1 MAGSTMRLTRLRFH
15 YEGFDAL
22 RKSSEVAG
30 ELQQRGEAIA
40 NAAGGSPDFEV
51 IVTANS
57 SRARVIVTTASY
69 DGMRAE
75 AEDRVLTN
83 ALTAGRG

>member
-1 MAGSTMRLTRLRFH
+1 MRIKRIKFH

-22 RKSSEVAG
+22 RKSGEVAAQL
-30 ELQQRGEAIA
+30 EQRGEAIA
-40 NAAGGSPDFEV
+40 DAAGGPPDFEV

-57 SRARVIVTTASY
+57 SRARVIVTTSSFE
-69 DGMRAE
+69 GMRAE
-75 AEDRVLTN
+75 AEERRLTN